1 MLGDRLAGGQI
12 QTENL
17 FGDVLAGGEIS
28 RGSRDRYRERGV
40 FAGEQI
46 SGESRDGW
54 LVDRFLEGLGINF
67 KLGRPSWWT
76 LDR

>member
-1 MLGDRLAGGQI
+1 MYECRFPESIGTGLLGDRLAGGQI

-40 FAGEQI
+40 LAG
-46 SGESRDGW
+46 GEDRIVGGQVGW
-54 LVDRFLEGLGINF
+54 WVDF
-67 KLGRPSWWT
+67 
-76 LDR
+76 